1 MEDGERD
8 IRGGSMLTRLR
19 LKNFKRLEEADI
31 PLGNTVVFIGPN
43 NSGKTTA
50 LQAFALWDIGIRA
63 WNSKR
68 QGKSSPEK
76 RPGVTINRRDL
87 ISISV
92 PAANLLWTDLHVRR
106 AKNNGE
112 GTENIR
118 IDVALSGVTKNR
130 EWECGLEFDF
140 SNDESFICRPLRLP
154 GYENVPINRAKFSTI
169 PEEAAGVKVS
179 YLPPMSGLSAEEALL
194 LPGRVNVLLGQGQTA
209 QVLRNLCYQIY
220 EKKDSSESWREMM
233 DWILSLFGVN
243 LLPPVLIRERG
254 EITMEY
260 EERGARLDLSSS
272 GRGVQQ
278 TLLLLAHL
286 YANPNTVLLLDEP
299 DAHLEILRQ
308 RETFRVIAE
317 VAEQQGSQVIAA
329 SHSEVVLAEAATRG
343 NVVAFLGK
351 PHLLNDRKSQLLKSL
366 TDIGWDQYYQAE
378 QTGWVLYLGSASDL
392 EILRSFAEI
401 LENGQAAKA
410 LSRPFVHY
418 VSNNLPQRCRDH
430 FYGLREAKP
439 DLIGVA
445 LFDRL
450 DKELKTGAPL
460 YETMWSR
467 REIENYFCMEE
478 VLLSYARSGQKDDLF
493 EHAASVIRE
502 KAMRESIQEV
512 VQALETLDKPD
523 SKPWSADIKA
533 SDDFLNPLFKK
544 YFFKLGLPLLLRKTD
559 YHLLAKL
566 IAKEKIDPEVVEK
579 LELIAKIAE
588 QAEKK

>member
-1 MEDGERD
+1 
-8 IRGGSMLTRLR
+8 
-19 LKNFKRLEEADI
+19 
-31 PLGNTVVFIGPN
+31 
-43 NSGKTTA
+43 
-50 LQAFALWDIGIRA
+50 
-63 WNSKR
+63 
-68 QGKSSPEK
+68 
-76 RPGVTINRRDL
+76 
-87 ISISV
+87 
-92 PAANLLWTDLHVRR
+92 
-106 AKNNGE
+106 
-112 GTENIR
+112 
-118 IDVALSGVTKNR
+118 
-130 EWECGLEFDF
+130 
-140 SNDESFICRPLRLP
+140 
-154 GYENVPINRAKFSTI
+154 
-169 PEEAAGVKVS
+169 
-179 YLPPMSGLSAEEALL
+179 
-194 LPGRVNVLLGQGQTA
+194 
-209 QVLRNLCYQIY
+209 
-220 EKKDSSESWREMM
+220 MM
-233 DWILSLFGVN
+233 DWILSLFGVK

-317 VAEQQGSQVIAA
+317 VAEKQGSQVIAA

>member
-1 MEDGERD
+1 
-8 IRGGSMLTRLR
+8 MLTRLR
-19 LKNFKRLEEADI
+19 IKNFKRFEEADI
-31 PLGNTVVFIGPN
+31 PLGNAVVFIGPN

-50 LQAFALWDIGIRA
+50 LQALTLWDIGIKA
-63 WNSKR
+63 WSLKR
-68 QGKSSPEK
+68 EGKSSPEK

-87 ISISV
+87 INIPV
-92 PAANLLWTDLHVRR
+92 PASSLLWKGLHVRR
-106 AKNNGE
+106 KKSLGE

-118 IDVALSGVTKNR
+118 IDVIVFGVTNDIA
-130 EWECGLEFDF
+130 WDCGLEFDF
-140 SNDESFICRPLRLP
+140 SNEESFICRPLRLP
-154 GYENVPINRAKFSTI
+154 EYKNVPVNQAKFSTI
-169 PEEAAGVKVS
+169 PKEATAVKVG

-194 LPGRVNVLLGQGQTA
+194 QPGRINVLLGQGQTA

-220 EKKDSSESWREMM
+220 ENKESEQAWTEMTT
-233 DWILSLFGVN
+233 WIYSLFGIK
-243 LLPPVLIRERG
+243 LFPPKFIVERG

-308 RETFRVIAE
+308 RETFRVINE
-317 VAEQQGSQVIAA
+317 VAGKQGSQIIAA
-329 SHSEVVLAEAATRG
+329 SHSEVVLGEAATRG
-343 NVVAFLGK
+343 NVIAFIGK
-351 PHLLNDRKSQLLKSL
+351 PHLINDRKSQLLKSL

-378 QTGWVLYLGSASDL
+378 QTGWVLYLESASDL

-401 LENGQAAKA
+401 LKLERAVKA

-430 FYGLREAKP
+430 FYGLQEAKP

-450 DKELKTGAPL
+450 DKDLKTDTPL
-460 YETMWSR
+460 YEMMWQR
-467 REIENYFCMEE
+467 REIENYFCTEE
-478 VLLSYARSGQKDDLF
+478 VLSAYARSGQPDDLF
-493 EHAASVIRE
+493 GRAEADRKE
-502 KAMRESIQEV
+502 KIMRRAIEEV
-512 VQALETLDKPD
+512 VRALETLDKPD

-533 SDDFLNPLFKK
+533 SDDFLNPIFKK
-544 YFFKLGLPLLLRKTD
+544 YFSKLGLPLLLRKTD
-559 YHLLAKL
+559 YHLLVRL
-566 IAKEKIDPEVVEK
+566 ISKDKIDAEVVEK
-579 LELIAKIAE
+579 LDLIASVAKKT
-588 QAEKK
+588 EKKEKL